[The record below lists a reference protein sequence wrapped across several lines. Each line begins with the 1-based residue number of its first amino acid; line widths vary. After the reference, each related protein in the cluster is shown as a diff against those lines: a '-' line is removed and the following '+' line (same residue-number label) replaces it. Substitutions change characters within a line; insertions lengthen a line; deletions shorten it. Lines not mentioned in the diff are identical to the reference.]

1 MFVTLSHYGGH
12 FAIYRNIES
21 LYCMLYNVTC
31 QLYSIKK
38 KIKELLH
45 KPTVLTKNMAFLIE
59 YNWHVTLYSIQYNDS
74 IFLYIAK

>member
-1 MFVTLSHYGGH
+1 MQNNIMFVTLSHYGDH

-45 KPTVLTKNMAFLIE
+45 KPTVLTKNMAFLT
-59 YNWHVTLYSIQYNDS
+59 H
-74 IFLYIAK
+74 IANYESLPGIVV